1 MKTIHYITLS
11 ILMLAT
17 STTVL
22 ADRNSNS
29 RSNRNE
35 RAKKEIQYNNKKK
48 NKPSFSLHVDIKPI
62 VINTQRHRNSR
73 AIHPEA
79 IAEQQTRNLDRM
91 LRLSDRQAKKI
102 YRIHLNFLTHP
113 HRNRHLALEKR
124 ERQVLNVLNRR
135 QRSIYVYHMHQTD
148 GFRTEY
154 AYY

>member
-1 MKTIHYITLS
+1 
-11 ILMLAT
+11 
-17 STTVL
+17 
-22 ADRNSNS
+22 
-29 RSNRNE
+29 
-35 RAKKEIQYNNKKK
+35 
-48 NKPSFSLHVDIKPI
+48 
-62 VINTQRHRNSR
+62 
-73 AIHPEA
+73 
-79 IAEQQTRNLDRM
+79 M

-148 GFRTEY
+148 GFHTEY

>member
-35 RAKKEIQYNNKKK
+35 LAKKEIQYNNKKK

-148 GFRTEY
+148 GFHTEY